1 METNNFLTMKK
12 ETVNQIKTY
21 DFYRIENTTVLNG
34 IPILGMFGTR
44 KDRWYI
50 DLPEWQGP
58 RANLEMV
65 MGADVMLDVLSS
77 GNERVNVT
85 FSNHATSEFDAELKL
100 THLSNGD
107 YTVTDLTNQYTSVP
121 DQIWLCG
128 VTQFVFQS
136 DYPQEIYL
144 KRNMTVS

>member
-1 METNNFLTMKK
+1 MST

-34 IPILGMFGTR
+34 IPILGMFGAR
-44 KDRWYI
+44 RDRWYI

-65 MGADVMLDVLSS
+65 MGADVMLDVLST

-85 FSNHATSEFDAELKL
+85 FSNHATDEFEAELKL
-100 THLSNGD
+100 IHLSNGD
-107 YTVTDLTNQYTSVP
+107 YSVTDLTNQYETVP
-121 DQIWLCG
+121 TKIG
-128 VTQFVFQS
+128 YVG
-136 DYPQEIYL
+136 
-144 KRNMTVS
+144 

>member
-1 METNNFLTMKK
+1 MNT

-34 IPILGMFGTR
+34 IPILGMFGSR

-50 DLPEWQGP
+50 DLPEWMGP

-65 MGADVMLDVLSS
+65 MGADVMLDVLSE
-77 GNERVNVT
+77 GQERINVT
-85 FSNHATSEFDAELKL
+85 FSNFASTEFEAELKL

-107 YTVTDLTNQYTSVP
+107 YAVSDLTNQYTSVP
-121 DQIWLCG
+121 EQIWLCG

-144 KRNMTVS
+144 KRNITAS

>member
-1 METNNFLTMKK
+1 MNT

-21 DFYRIENTTVLNG
+21 DFYRIENTTILNG
-34 IPILGMFGTR
+34 IPILGMFGSR

-50 DLPEWQGP
+50 DLPEWLGP

-77 GNERVNVT
+77 GQERVNVT
-85 FSNHATSEFDAELKL
+85 FSNYASAEFEAELKL

-107 YTVTDLTNQYTSVP
+107 YTVTDLTNSYTTVP
-121 DQIWLCG
+121 EQIWLCG

-144 KRNMTVS
+144 KKNTSVS